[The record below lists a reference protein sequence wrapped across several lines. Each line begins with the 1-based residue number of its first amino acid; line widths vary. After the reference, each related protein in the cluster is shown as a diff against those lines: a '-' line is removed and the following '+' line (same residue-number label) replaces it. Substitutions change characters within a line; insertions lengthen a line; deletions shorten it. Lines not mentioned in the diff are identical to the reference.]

1 MATRTPSIAT
11 PRTLELKQLQVLA
24 DSVRERLGQV
34 DAMAD
39 SAIAQLKV
47 LQAPVVYLMAQL
59 CAVTGLVHLAL
70 VARAPRDLAEGEG
83 AALL

>member
-24 DSVRERLGQV
+24 DSVRERLGLV
-34 DAMAD
+34 DALAD

-47 LQAPVVYLMAQL
+47 LQN
-59 CAVTGLVHLAL
+59 T
-70 VARAPRDLAEGEG
+70 
-83 AALL
+83 AAS